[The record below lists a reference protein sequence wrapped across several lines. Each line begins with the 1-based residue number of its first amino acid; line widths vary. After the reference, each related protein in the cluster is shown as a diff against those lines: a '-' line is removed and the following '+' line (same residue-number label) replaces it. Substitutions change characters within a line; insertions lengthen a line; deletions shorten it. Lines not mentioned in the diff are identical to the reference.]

1 MIFLRQQDNLGKE
14 EGEWGGGNLGLQL
27 RKGGGK
33 SKLLSVRLTRTAS
46 LRPNWVGEGKVG
58 WVEAYKED
66 LQLNSHIHG
75 IPIT

>member
-46 LRPNWVGEGKVG
+46 LRPN
-58 WVEAYKED
+58 
-66 LQLNSHIHG
+66 
-75 IPIT
+75 